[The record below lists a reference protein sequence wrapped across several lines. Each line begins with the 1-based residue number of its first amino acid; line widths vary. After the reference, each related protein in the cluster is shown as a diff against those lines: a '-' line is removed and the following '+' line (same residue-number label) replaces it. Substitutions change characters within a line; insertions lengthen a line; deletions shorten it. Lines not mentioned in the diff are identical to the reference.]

1 MDTTPKKSNKT
12 RSVTK
17 VSSVA
22 EFKKWV
28 NQIGVQ
34 TILFRGMANT
44 RWHVESSLY
53 RRLKLNGLKH
63 VDDDMFL
70 EMTKVL
76 INRARRS
83 QHGMKNDHKLNDL
96 KLLVDLQHYG
106 AATCMIDFTKKSL
119 VALFF
124 ACETAY
130 NKKNKEVDGKVV
142 AFNSDNADSYDEI
155 SIENSDE
162 EIEYW
167 IQNNKLWVLSA
178 KKLNNRAA
186 SQKSVFVF
194 GSPTLSVQ
202 NFRACKITNK
212 KEILDELKEKE
223 NISAETLFDDFV
235 GFSASHSH
243 NKKYENW
250 DTDSNFVSGRLYQ
263 ASGDFETAIQYY
275 DKEIKY
281 NIQDPAVYNNRG
293 VAKGKLSNFQ
303 GAFSDFD
310 KAISLN
316 PKDPT
321 AYNNRGLAKR
331 NLRNFQDAIGDFD
344 NAIRLNPKY
353 WAAYNNCGLAKH
365 NLGNF
370 QDAISDFDNA
380 IRLNPKSYEAYNN
393 RGNAKKNLG
402 KSQDAIGDFN
412 EVIKL
417 NPKCYEAYNNRGLAK
432 NDWGKPQDA
441 ISDYNKAI
449 RLNPKY
455 HKAYNNRGLAKN
467 DSGKF
472 QDAINDC
479 DEAIR
484 LNPKYYEAYNSR
496 GIAKK
501 NLGKFQDAVSDFDEA
516 IKLNPE
522 DHKVYVNRG
531 NAKNNLRMFQDA
543 VSDYN
548 EAIKLNPE
556 DYKVYANRGNAKI
569 KLGDIKGAVVD
580 FAKVKEINPEL
591 EIPDLS
597 LDNSNK

>member
-1 MDTTPKKSNKT
+1 MDTIPKKSNKT

-17 VSSVA
+17 VSSIA

-28 NQIGVQ
+28 NQIGGQ
-34 TILFRGMANT
+34 NMLFRGMANT
-44 RWHVESSLY
+44 RWRVESSLY

-250 DTDSNFVSGRLYQ
+250 DTDSNFVSGRLCQ
-263 ASGDFETAIQYY
+263 ASGNFETAIQYY
-275 DKEIKY
+275 DKEIKS
-281 NIQDPAVYNNRG
+281 DPKSYESYNNRG
-293 VAKGKLSNFQ
+293 VAKHKLGKS
-303 GAFSDFD
+303 
-310 KAISLN
+310 
-316 PKDPT
+316 
-321 AYNNRGLAKR
+321 
-331 NLRNFQDAIGDFD
+331 QDAIHDF
-344 NAIRLNPKY
+344 N
-353 WAAYNNCGLAKH
+353 
-365 NLGNF
+365 
-370 QDAISDFDNA
+370 NA
-380 IRLNPKSYEAYNN
+380 IRLNPKSSEAYNN
-393 RGNAKKNLG
+393 RGIAKDKLG
-402 KSQDAIGDFN
+402 DIQDAIRDFN
-412 EVIKL
+412 DAIRL
-417 NPKCYEAYNNRGLAK
+417 SPKSSEAYNNRGAAK
-432 NDWGKPQDA
+432 NKLDKPQDA
-441 ISDYNKAI
+441 LNDFNKSIELNPKNYHAHNNCGVAKGKMDNFQDAIRDFNKVI
-449 RLNPKY
+449 RLNPNSFE
-455 HKAYNNRGLAKN
+455 AYKNRGLAKSK
-467 DSGKF
+467 SGDK
-472 QDAINDC
+472 
-479 DEAIR
+479 
-484 LNPKYYEAYNSR
+484 
-496 GIAKK
+496 
-501 NLGKFQDAVSDFDEA
+501 
-516 IKLNPE
+516 
-522 DHKVYVNRG
+522 
-531 NAKNNLRMFQDA
+531 
-543 VSDYN
+543 
-548 EAIKLNPE
+548 
-556 DYKVYANRGNAKI
+556 
-569 KLGDIKGAVVD
+569 KGANAD
-580 FAKVKEINPEL
+580 FAKAKKINPKIKVPL
-591 EIPDLS
+591 LPS
-597 LDNSNK
+597 DNSGE